1 MVTRVVES
9 TSKVAASKKFIS
21 TELKSIRDKGFSN
34 VLRKIIFNSNVDWE
48 KVADIIKENMPEVD
62 LNN

>member
-9 TSKVAASKKFIS
+9 TSKVDATKKFIS

-48 KVADIIKENMPEVD
+48 NVADIIKENMPEVD

>member
-9 TSKVAASKKFIS
+9 SSKVAASKKFIS

-34 VLRKIIFNSNVDWE
+34 VLRKIIFNSNIDWE
-48 KVADIIKENMPEVD
+48 KVADIIEENMPEVD